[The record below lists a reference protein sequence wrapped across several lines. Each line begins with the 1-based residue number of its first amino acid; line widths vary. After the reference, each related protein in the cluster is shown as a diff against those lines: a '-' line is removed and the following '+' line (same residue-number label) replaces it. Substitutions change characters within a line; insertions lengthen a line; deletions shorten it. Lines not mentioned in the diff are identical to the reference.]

1 MKSKSFSLGIFSLVI
16 VFHRVRE
23 FEFSVLASIKE
34 IKVDGGLFIPA
45 KIVYLTGFMIM
56 FLYWGISVSI
66 TVTRIMKQQKVDTE
80 LVSDG
85 GNIQLRLSDFPPEMQ
100 ELAKEHKHE

>member
-1 MKSKSFSLGIFSLVI
+1 MKSKSFSLGIFSIVF

-56 FLYWGISVSI
+56 FLYWGVAFSI
-66 TVTRIMKQQKVDTE
+66 TVTRTMKQQKVETE
-80 LVSDG
+80 LVSDS
-85 GNIQLRLSDFPPEMQ
+85 GNIKLRLNDFPPEMQ
-100 ELAKEHKHE
+100 ELAKEHKYE